1 MRIPHRAPFSNS
13 LRALSVVAGS
23 ASEWLVV
30 LIVPWEK
37 DANPHETRFQVN
49 MGLDSLKATLV
60 TILNTLALTPPATH
74 CLQNERACLELVR
87 KMLTRWRYIWW
98 VRQRVWRV
106 DRWGIFITLK
116 DFFFMDSNVRRKC
129 LACGNASLE
138 SDMTLGFFVYYET
151 LILTTC
157 RLRQ

>member
-116 DFFFMDSNVRRKC
+116 DFFLWTRTFVANV
-129 LACGNASLE
+129 LL
-138 SDMTLGFFVYYET
+138 VET
-151 LILTTC
+151 LPWRATWLWDFLYIM
-157 RLRQ
+157 RH